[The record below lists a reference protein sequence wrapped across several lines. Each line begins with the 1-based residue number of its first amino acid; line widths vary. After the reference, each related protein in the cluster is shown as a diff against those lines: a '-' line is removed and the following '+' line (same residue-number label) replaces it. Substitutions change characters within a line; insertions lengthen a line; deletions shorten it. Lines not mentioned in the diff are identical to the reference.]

1 MQFNNGIGLKKNQ
14 DFKNVYS
21 KGKSYANR
29 LLVIY
34 VLKNKLATNRVGFS
48 VSKKVGNSVVRN
60 RVRRL
65 MRESFRLN
73 CCNIG
78 SGYDI
83 IFIARVAAKDA
94 DYASLEKA
102 MKSLFKKA
110 AIEVGRS
117 KSDAKPG
124 KQVAH

>member
-1 MQFNNGIGLKKNQ
+1 MQFKNGIGLKKNQ

-21 KGKSYANR
+21 KGKSHANR

-73 CCNIG
+73 CCNIC

-83 IFIARVAAKDA
+83 IFISRVAAKDA
-94 DYASLEKA
+94 DYASIEKA

-110 AIEVGRS
+110 AIEIGRS
-117 KSDAKPG
+117 KSDAKTS
-124 KQVAH
+124 KQAAH